1 MDQEFLRFCYL
12 IIGFFSQSETPFV
25 EIATELQSCMDCTM
39 LLRGENEIIYRIL
52 LREAEAR
59 RLNLYDYLS
68 IIRKDQSLFPQNV
81 EIEVST

>member
-12 IIGFFSQSETPFV
+12 IIGFLVQSKKTFV
-25 EIATELQSCMDCTM
+25 EIATELQSCLDCTM

-68 IIRKDQSLFPQNV
+68 IIKEDQSFSPQIV
-81 EIEVST
+81 EIEVAT